1 MASVDPT
8 RGAEALSEARRL
20 IARGVK
26 GFKLH
31 PPLQQFHANDKIA
44 YPFYEV
50 IAEASTTPLLIS
62 TVKSGLGVTIL
73 PLSAISEEPPGSIQA
88 ARITNPS
95 LTRELSLCSSAVSPL
110 SLASE
115 KVREVL
121 IELLQTLVVTKKWK
135 GARIIGPKVPK

>member
-1 MASVDPT
+1 MPT
-8 RGAEALSEARRL
+8 FYRTRRSNL
-20 IARGVK
+20 WTARG
-26 GFKLH
+26 
-31 PPLQQFHANDKIA
+31 LQ
-44 YPFYEV
+44 YEV

-73 PLSAISEEPPGSIQA
+73 PLSAINEEPPGSIQV

-95 LTRELSLCSSAVSPL
+95 LTRELSVCSSAVSPL

-115 KVREVL
+115 NVREVL

-135 GARIIGPKVPK
+135 GARVIRPK